1 MKKSRNTGAKR
12 KVYIVMGH
20 CHKTKCTYVSE
31 ICSSRKKADEYCEY
45 IRGVMERAEPDSF
58 YSHWVYDGTIN

>member
-1 MKKSRNTGAKR
+1 MNKSRNTGARR

-20 CHKTKCTYVSE
+20 CHKTKCTYISE

-45 IRGVMERAEPDSF
+45 IGEEGGR
-58 YSHWVYDGTIN
+58 W